1 MDALDVA
8 ILVLVVL
15 AVLRGLRVGAAA
27 QLVQFLG
34 FAAGLALGVALV
46 LLVDPHVRGPV
57 PKTVVAIGFLV
68 VPSALASGL
77 GRQLGARVR
86 RALRRARIGRL
97 DSAAGALVAAG
108 EALVVCWL
116 AASVLVNTAF
126 VGFADQIE
134 SSVVLR
140 DVGRALPPVP
150 NAFAAVERYLRSDGF
165 PVVLAN
171 VVPEPVGPV
180 QLASAPDMRRATTV
194 AARST
199 VKVVAFGCGVEQ
211 EGSGF
216 VAALG
221 RREDLV
227 VTNAHVVAG
236 TGSITVEAPDGTA
249 SPAVPVLF
257 DPRFDLAVLRTAPL
271 GEPALRVDPGL
282 LERGVPAVVLGYPGG
297 GPLSERPAGVL
308 ARFEAEGRDIYD
320 TALTVRTVYALRAVV
335 LPGNS
340 GGPLVTPGGEV
351 VGVVFSRSASDR
363 DLGYALASPGV
374 LSRLARAERHPGEPG
389 TGACVS

>member
-8 ILVLVVL
+8 LLVLVAL
-15 AVLRGLRVGAAA
+15 AALRGLRLGAAT
-27 QLVQFLG
+27 QLLQFLG
-34 FAAGLALGVALV
+34 LVAGLALGVTLI

-57 PKTVVAIGFLV
+57 PKTAVAIGLLL
-68 VPSALASGL
+68 VPSTLASGL
-77 GRQLGARVR
+77 GRRLGGRAR

-97 DSAAGALVAAG
+97 DSAAGAVVAAG

-126 VGFADQIE
+126 VGIAGQIE

-140 DVGRALPPVP
+140 DVGQALPPVP

-180 QLASAPDMRRATTV
+180 HLASASELRRAAA

-199 VKVVAFGCGVEQ
+199 VKVVAIGCGVEQ

-221 RREDLV
+221 RRDDLV

-236 TGSITVEAPDGTA
+236 TTSITVEAPDGAA
-249 SPAVPVLF
+249 SLAVPVLF

-271 GEPALRVDPGL
+271 GEPVLRVDPGL
-282 LERGVPAVVLGYPGG
+282 LERGAPAVVLGYPEG

-320 TALTVRTVYALRAVV
+320 TALSVRTVYALRAVV
-335 LPGNS
+335 RPGNS

-351 VGVVFSRSASDR
+351 IGVVFSRSASNR

-374 LSRLARAERHPGEPG
+374 LSRLDRAERHPGRPG